1 MNTAMTLGQRLR
13 TLRKARGLT
22 LSEVAERTGIS
33 CAYLSSLER
42 GQQDNPSFKC
52 LMKLTEVYGF
62 SSVTDLVGER
72 PGTCRK
78 PQAGAGLATSVS
90 PGNGSTAGST
100 QNGVPPCQAGRAKQV
115 MFIMEMLSQMNE
127 EELEMI
133 RRVVSALGGQAGLG
147 EEISF
152 KSLVQDLGT
161 ILTMP
166 SGGSPERVIYEWSGW
181 VYWMSKR
188 IRLRLRMTGKAYVA
202 TIEPPDELLV
212 DELARVFG
220 YSYNVKYRRREARP
234 DSDESSITY
243 EWYTEEMSK
252 DEKFARLLS
261 LSSNPGISVLEQNV
275 GRMANLSTS
284 SLA

>member
-13 TLRKARGLT
+13 TLRKAKGLT

-78 PQAGAGLATSVS
+78 PQAGAGPAASFS
-90 PGNGSTAGST
+90 PGDGSLAGST
-100 QNGVPPCQAGRAKQV
+100 PNGASPRQAGRAKQV
-115 MFIMEMLSQMNE
+115 MFIMEMLNQMNE

-147 EEISF
+147 EEVSF
-152 KSLVQDLGT
+152 KSLVQDLGA
-161 ILTMP
+161 ILAMP
-166 SGGSPERVIYEWSGW
+166 SRGSPERVIYEWSGW

-188 IRLRLRMTGKAYVA
+188 VRLRLRMTGKAYVA

-212 DELARVFG
+212 DELAGVFG

-261 LSSNPGISVLEQNV
+261 LSSNPGVSVLEQNV
-275 GRMANLSTS
+275 GRMANLSTG